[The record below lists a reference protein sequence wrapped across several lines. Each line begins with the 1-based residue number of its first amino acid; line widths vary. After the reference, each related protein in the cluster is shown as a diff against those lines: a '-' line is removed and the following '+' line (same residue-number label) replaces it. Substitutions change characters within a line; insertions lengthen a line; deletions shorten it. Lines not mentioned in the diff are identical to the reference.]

1 MKLSTV
7 FLGAAALVAVAT
19 SAHARQFSSWT
30 IGAWDVAAY
39 TDEKTGAFSH
49 CVASVPYRSGITLA
63 FSIDAGGNS
72 WRMALTNSAWN
83 LPAGKQYPIS
93 YTIDG
98 RIPAT
103 DNANVLDATTIVVEL
118 PANSDLFQLFQTGS
132 RLTVGAAGDT
142 FPFDLRK
149 SQRVLDFTLKC
160 SRNYTNTASP
170 TNPFERGGSPTN
182 PFDNNSSSTATSADY
197 KTEAT
202 TVLANV
208 LAASGVQGFTITADM
223 PDSLREY
230 HAAWTAPGV
239 LGGVRVQEANVPD
252 AVAYLISAD
261 EKSCKGTFASVR
273 EHDEKGIVSVKS
285 GCRDSGNDT
294 EISYTVAPR
303 SAGGTYVFFTYVMP
317 NSAPGAGSTGTQDAA
332 GSSSGNVP
340 QTDTLETAG
349 NQMFQGTLKTLAG
362 Q

>member
-1 MKLSTV
+1 MRVSASLLAV
-7 FLGAAALVAVAT
+7 ALMAAAAT

-30 IGAWDVAAY
+30 IGAWDISAY
-39 TDEKTGAFSH
+39 TDDKTGVFSH

-63 FSIDAGGNS
+63 FSVDAGGNS
-72 WRMALTNSAWN
+72 WRMALSNSAWN
-83 LPAGKQYPIS
+83 LPIGKKYPIS

-103 DNANVLDATTIVVEL
+103 DQATVIDPTAIVVEL
-118 PANSDLFQLFQTGS
+118 PANSELFQLFQTGN

-160 SRNYTNTASP
+160 SRNYSTASRP
-170 TNPFERGGSPTN
+170 SNPFEGGSSSSPTN
-182 PFDNNSSSTATSADY
+182 PFDNSSSTSASSDY

-202 TVLANV
+202 TILANV

-239 LGGVRVQEANVPD
+239 LGGVRVQEGSVTD

-261 EKSCKGTFASVR
+261 EKGCKGTFASVR

-285 GCRDSGNDT
+285 GCRDAGNDT

-303 SAGGTYVFFTYVMP
+303 AAGGSYVFFTYIMP
-317 NSAPGAGSTGTQDAA
+317 EEKA
-332 GSSSGNVP
+332 GSSVGTQEASAGASGSGD
-340 QTDTLETAG
+340 TTLETAG